1 MARIDKDTEIT
12 VVNNTH
18 GAFVYF
24 FKDISLELDE
34 YGDEDTLTFGE
45 LKTISSGRHKKVL
58 QNLLLLITDV
68 DDDELTVNDV
78 VKQLS

>member
-34 YGDEDTLTFGE
+34 YGD
-45 LKTISSGRHKKVL
+45 
-58 QNLLLLITDV
+58 
-68 DDDELTVNDV
+68 
-78 VKQLS
+78 